1 MTDIEISKKF
11 SMLPIEKVADSLEI
25 DKEDLECYG
34 KYKAKINYK
43 KYFNQKKGKLI
54 LVTSIHPTPYG
65 EGKTTLSIG
74 IHDALRRLN
83 YNSIAVLR
91 EPSLGPVF
99 GIKGGATGGGYSQIM
114 PMEDINLHFT
124 GDMHAITSCNNLLC
138 AMIDNHIYQGNEL
151 EIDPDT
157 ICFHRCLDMND
168 RALREI
174 QLDNRKEHF
183 SITAA
188 SEIMAILC
196 LSKDFNDLK
205 THLSNILIG
214 YTYQGKAIFARDLN
228 CIDSMAILLKDA
240 MKPNLVQSLE
250 NNPVLVHGGP
260 FANIAHGCSS
270 LVSINLGLSLA
281 DYVITEAGFG
291 ADLGAEKF
299 FNILCRNDIQPNV
312 VILNATIRSLKY
324 NGGCPKDKINDSS
337 LDYLNNGICNLEAH
351 IHNLK
356 KFTNHI
362 LVVLNQFSTD
372 TKEEIDFIK
381 NFVSKFDCEFEV
393 CNSYQNGGLG
403 AIEVAK
409 KVIQISKQPNDFKF
423 LYSLNDNIINKIET
437 ICKQIY
443 HSNNIIYSEEA
454 KKKIEQINKLNLNHL
469 PVCIAKTQYSFSDDP
484 KKLGNPSQFSVTIKD
499 IELKIGAGFIVVF
512 LGSIIDMPG
521 LPKKSNAIHIKI
533 DDNENIS
540 GLF

>member
-11 SMLPIEKVADSLEI
+11 SMLPIEKVADSLGI
-25 DKEDLECYG
+25 DKKDLECYG

-74 IHDALRRLN
+74 IHDALRKLN

-299 FNILCRNDIQPNV
+299 FNILCRNDIQPNL
-312 VILNATIRSLKY
+312 VILNTTIRSLKY
-324 NGGCPKDKINDSS
+324 NGGCPKDEIDRSS
-337 LDYLNNGICNLEAH
+337 LEYLNNGICNLESH
-351 IHNLK
+351 ILNLK
-356 KFTNHI
+356 KFTDHI

-372 TKEEIDFIK
+372 TKEEIEFVK
-381 NFVSKFDCEFEV
+381 NFVSKFNCEFEI
-393 CNSYQNGGLG
+393 CNSYQNGSLG
-403 AIEVAK
+403 ATEVAK
-409 KVIQISKQPNDFKF
+409 KVIQLSNQSNDFKF
-423 LYSLNDNIINKIET
+423 LYSLNDSITNKIEI
-437 ICKQIY
+437 ICKEIY
-443 HSNNIIYSEEA
+443 HSNNVIYSNEA
-454 KKKIEQINKLNLNHL
+454 ITQIKKIEKLNFNHL
-469 PVCIAKTQYSFSDDP
+469 PICIAKTQYSFSDDP
-484 KKLGNPSQFSVTIKD
+484 KKLGNPIQFSVTVQN
-499 IELKIGAGFIVVF
+499 IELRSGAGFIVVF

-521 LPKKSNAIHIKI
+521 LPKKPNAIHIKI

>member
-74 IHDALRRLN
+74 IHDALKRLN

-299 FNILCRNDIQPNV
+299 FNILCRNDIQPNL

-324 NGGCPKDKINDSS
+324 NGGCPKDEIDRSS
-337 LDYLNNGICNLEAH
+337 LEYLNNGICNLESH
-351 IHNLK
+351 ILNLK
-356 KFTNHI
+356 KFTDHI

-372 TKEEIDFIK
+372 TKEEIEFVK
-381 NFVSKFDCEFEV
+381 NFVSKFNCEFEV
-393 CNSYQNGGLG
+393 CNSYQNGSLG
-403 AIEVAK
+403 ATEVAK
-409 KVIQISKQPNDFKF
+409 KVIQLSNQSNDFKF
-423 LYSLNDNIINKIET
+423 LYSLNDNITNKIET
-437 ICKQIY
+437 ICKEIY
-443 HSNNIIYSEEA
+443 HANNIIYSDEA
-454 KKKIEQINKLNLNHL
+454 IKSIQQIEKLNFDHL
-469 PVCIAKTQYSFSDDP
+469 PICIAKTQYSFSDDP

-521 LPKKSNAIHIKI
+521 LPKKPNAIHIKI

>member
-11 SMLPIEKVADSLEI
+11 SMLPIEKVADSLKIE
-25 DKEDLECYG
+25 KKDLECYG

-74 IHDALRRLN
+74 IHDALRKLN

-299 FNILCRNDIQPNV
+299 FDILCRNDIQPNL

-324 NGGCPKDKINDSS
+324 NGGCPKDEIDRSS
-337 LDYLNNGICNLEAH
+337 LEYLNNGICNLESH
-351 IHNLK
+351 ILNLK

-372 TKEEIDFIK
+372 TKEEIDFVK
-381 NFVSKFDCEFEV
+381 DFVSKFNCEFEI
-393 CNSYQNGGLG
+393 CNSYQNGSLG
-403 AIEVAK
+403 ATEVAK
-409 KVIQISKQPNDFKF
+409 KIIQLSNQTNDFKF
-423 LYSLNDNIINKIET
+423 LYSLNDSITNKIEI
-437 ICKQIY
+437 ICKEIY
-443 HSNNIIYSEEA
+443 HSNNVIYSNEA
-454 KKKIEQINKLNLNHL
+454 ITQIKKIEKLNFNHL
-469 PVCIAKTQYSFSDDP
+469 PICIAKTQYSFSDDP
-484 KKLGNPSQFSVTIKD
+484 KKLGNPIQFSVTVQN
-499 IELKIGAGFIVVF
+499 IELRSGAGFIIVF

-521 LPKKSNAIHIKI
+521 LPKKPNAIHIKI

>member
-74 IHDALRRLN
+74 IHDALKRLN

-124 GDMHAITSCNNLLC
+124 GDMHTITSCNNLLC

-299 FNILCRNDIQPNV
+299 FNILCRNDIQPNL

-324 NGGCPKDKINDSS
+324 NGGCPKDEIDRSS
-337 LDYLNNGICNLEAH
+337 LEYLNNGICNLESH
-351 IHNLK
+351 ILNLK

-372 TKEEIDFIK
+372 TKEEIEFVK
-381 NFVSKFDCEFEV
+381 NFVSKFNCEFEV

-443 HSNNIIYSEEA
+443 HANNIIYSEEA

-521 LPKKSNAIHIKI
+521 LPKKPNAIHIKI

>member
-25 DKEDLECYG
+25 DKKDLECYG

-74 IHDALRRLN
+74 IHDALRKLN

-299 FNILCRNDIQPNV
+299 FDILCRNDIQPNL

-324 NGGCPKDKINDSS
+324 NGGCPKDEIDRSS
-337 LDYLNNGICNLEAH
+337 LEYLNNGICNLESH
-351 IHNLK
+351 ILNLK

-372 TKEEIDFIK
+372 TKEEIDFVK
-381 NFVSKFDCEFEV
+381 DFVSKFNCEFEI
-393 CNSYQNGGLG
+393 CNSYQNGSLG

-443 HSNNIIYSEEA
+443 HSNNIIYSDEA
-454 KKKIEQINKLNLNHL
+454 INQIKKFEKLNFNHL
-469 PVCIAKTQYSFSDDP
+469 PICIAKTQYSFSDDP
-484 KKLGNPSQFSVTIKD
+484 KKLGNPIQFSVTVQN
-499 IELKIGAGFIVVF
+499 IELRSGAGFIIVF

-521 LPKKSNAIHIKI
+521 LPKKPNAIHIKI

>member
-11 SMLPIEKVADSLEI
+11 SMLPIEKVADSLKIE
-25 DKEDLECYG
+25 KKDLECYG

-74 IHDALRRLN
+74 IHDALRKLN

-299 FNILCRNDIQPNV
+299 FDILCRNDIQPNL

-324 NGGCPKDKINDSS
+324 NGGCPKDEIDRSS
-337 LDYLNNGICNLEAH
+337 LEYLNNGICNLESH
-351 IHNLK
+351 ILNLK

-372 TKEEIDFIK
+372 TKEEIDFVK
-381 NFVSKFDCEFEV
+381 DFVSKFNCEFEI
-393 CNSYQNGGLG
+393 CNSYQNGSLG

-409 KVIQISKQPNDFKF
+409 KIIQISKQPNDFKF

-521 LPKKSNAIHIKI
+521 LPKKPNAIHIKI

>member
-1 MTDIEISKKF
+1 MTDIEIAKNF
-11 SMLPIEKVADSLEI
+11 SMLPIEKVADSLGV

-43 KYFNQKKGKLI
+43 KYLNQKNGKLI

-74 IHDALRRLN
+74 INDALRKLN
-83 YNSIAVLR
+83 CNSIAILR

-99 GIKGGATGGGYSQIM
+99 GVKGGATGGGYSQIV

-124 GDMHAITSCNNLLC
+124 GDIHAITSCNNLLC

-151 EIDPDT
+151 KIDPET

-174 QLDNRKEHF
+174 QLNKRKEHF

-196 LSKDFNDLK
+196 LSKNFNDLK
-205 THLSNILIG
+205 EHLSNILIG
-214 YTYQGKAIFARDLN
+214 YTYQGKAIYAHDLN

-250 NNPVLVHGGP
+250 NNPVIIHGGP

-270 LVSINLGLSLA
+270 LISINLGLSLA

-299 FNILCRNDIQPNV
+299 FDILCRNDIQPNL

-324 NGGCPKDKINDSS
+324 NGDCPKDEINKSS
-337 LDYLNNGICNLEAH
+337 LEYLSNGICNLESH

-356 KFTNHI
+356 KFTSRI

-372 TKEEIDFIK
+372 TKDEIDFVRK
-381 NFVSKFDCEFEV
+381 FVSELNCEFEV
-393 CNSYQNGGLG
+393 CNSYQNGSLG
-403 AIEVAK
+403 AIKVAK
-409 KVIQISKQPNDFKF
+409 KVIQLSNQSNDFQF
-423 LYSLNDNIINKIET
+423 LYSLNDNITNKIEI
-437 ICKQIY
+437 ICKEIY
-443 HSNNIIYSEEA
+443 HANNIIYSDVA
-454 KKKIEQINKLNLNHL
+454 INQIKKIDKLNLSHL
-469 PVCIAKTQYSFSDDP
+469 PICIAKTQYSFSDNQ
-484 KKLGNPSQFSVTIKD
+484 KKLGNPSQFSVTVKN
-499 IELKIGAGFIVVF
+499 IELKSGAGFIVVF

-521 LPKKSNAIHIKI
+521 FPKKPNAVHMKI
-533 DDNENIS
+533 DGDGNINY
-540 GLF
+540 LF